1 VVGESENSTFH
12 VGFLEGCYIQDCETR
27 NVSFVPEVEQMFWA
41 DVLTQCEL
49 LRCQPWF
56 LYKHSEGYKT
66 VMGKKG

>member
-1 VVGESENSTFH
+1 M
-12 VGFLEGCYIQDCETR
+12 
-27 NVSFVPEVEQMFWA
+27 SFVPEVEQMFWA